1 MMCLPAGLGL
11 LRPHSSTPPSS
22 TTWNPSDKASE
33 IDLDGLLLTATRN
46 ATNNNQW
53 RLVRSTIAHDTG
65 KYYAEIENQ
74 QSQMNGLMIGLS
86 PGSLSVNTYP
96 GSSADSFGYH
106 CNDSS
111 PGYCYN
117 NGSQFFGDGQ
127 VVGNDGRARIAVDF
141 DAGRIWLGNLT
152 TWKNGGDPAAGT
164 SPTFTFTPNTEL
176 FIAAGMYIQFQQAW
190 LRVTGFSG
198 SVPTG
203 FSAW

>member
-1 MMCLPAGLGL
+1 MMCLPASIGL
-11 LRPHSSTPPSS
+11 LRPHGSTPPSS
-22 TTWNPSDKASE
+22 TTWNPADKASE
-33 IDLDGLLLTATRN
+33 IDLSLDLLTAART

-53 RLVRSTIAHDTG
+53 RLLRSTDAHDAG

-74 QSQMNGLMIGLS
+74 TSVPNSLMVGLA

-117 NGSQFFGDGQ
+117 GGAQYYGDGQ
-127 VVGNDGRARIAVDF
+127 LVANSSRARIAVDF
-141 DAGRIWLGNLT
+141 DAGYVWLGNLT
-152 TWKNGGDPAAGT
+152 SWKNGGDPAAGT

-176 FIAAGMYIQFQQAW
+176 YIATGMYISPQQAW